1 MAKQCRY
8 NIMSEQQINHRIHW
22 PPWVIRD
29 HRTGE
34 HNDAS
39 AKRQTSKKLQ
49 PTARANQRLHGRII
63 LRTHCFSNLSP
74 VVLVSSVVLTPPMPL
89 SMASPPREASHCL
102 TTGPGPKATP
112 PRPRGNCKCHQA
124 QNPITT
130 PSPPRRRQHDML
142 NIPDMHEQY

>member
-29 HRTGE
+29 HRTGA

-49 PTARANQRLHGRII
+49 PTARANPRLHGRII

-74 VVLVSSVVLTPPMPL
+74 VVLVSSVVLTPPPCRSRWHL
-89 SMASPPREASHCL
+89 HLAKLPTASPRDRDPKQLHLVRVETANAIKLKTQSPHHRHHDDDN
-102 TTGPGPKATP
+102 TT
-112 PRPRGNCKCHQA
+112 C
-124 QNPITT
+124 
-130 PSPPRRRQHDML
+130 
-142 NIPDMHEQY
+142 